1 MKTCPRCGSSYPTD
15 FTLCPRD
22 GEALALI
29 GEWSEGTV
37 VRGKYRIL
45 SKVGQ
50 GGMGVVYKAL
60 HVRFQELRALKV
72 MSLEV
77 ARDATFV
84 KRFMNEAVVTRRL
97 QHPNAVR
104 VDDIDEAED
113 GRPFLV
119 MEYIDG
125 TSLKDV
131 IQKDAPLLVPRTFS
145 IAKQVAA
152 ALDTAHRLGMVHRD
166 VKPSNILLLNKRP
179 SEGPSQAGDA
189 SDGAE
194 IAKVLDFG
202 IAQVKEIHR
211 QTVGPHS
218 ETLTGT
224 NTLIGTPTYMSPE
237 QAMGKRGNE
246 LDGRSDIYSLGIVIY
261 QMLTGD
267 LPLKAD
273 SEVQMLM
280 AQINTPPQ
288 PILTRRPDIPAG
300 LAELVMRCLEK
311 DLNRR
316 PSSGSMLI
324 EQIEA
329 SLRGTG
335 KSTLEVA
342 GISGQDAPAPNTT
355 SGDTAV
361 VGHEET
367 EKQHPSVSESNPAEP
382 RANRTKA
389 ATTALAAP
397 ESTVSARN
405 AHVTVQA
412 SVPVSV
418 NAPVQ
423 PKPLRP
429 VVQRQGRWL
438 LWAAIALAVGVV
450 EVVGALS
457 THYHPVSGRREN
469 NGPLTPTTVESHT
482 NMGPAADTSVE
493 AGQAAL
499 VPKTTSLEQT
509 AAGSEAENKP
519 SSESTLDAKR
529 VHSPIAAAES
539 GDAKPDVDKAIKGS
553 QGTPRLNPSN
563 KQVQAKPDQ
572 TSNAQP
578 AQALLLQADQAWREG
593 NRLLGSQDF
602 HGADQQF
609 RKVVSLRPDWAVGY
623 FVLGVTQA
631 KEGDLSQ
638 DIANQRKALD
648 LAPNFAEPHNALGN
662 ALGAQ
667 GDWKGAIAEY
677 RRAVQLEPDLAVA
690 HFNLGVA
697 LARTGD
703 LDGAIEE
710 QRRASSLNPHFAP
723 AHNEL
728 AYNLSRKGDWQ
739 EAIEEFWHAIR
750 LNPGFME
757 AHTGLGIVLA
767 RTGNWAGAIAEE
779 QAALRINPKWARA
792 HFELGVALEHQGD
805 LQAALEQ
812 YRQASELNPN
822 EPAFRENYQRLYRPH
837 LKQ

>member
-1 MKTCPRCGSSYPTD
+1 MKTCPKCGSSYPTD

-84 KRFMNEAVVTRRL
+84 KRFMNEAAVTRRL

-104 VDDIDEAED
+104 VDDIDETED

-131 IQKDAPLLVPRTFS
+131 IQKDAPLLVRRVFS
-145 IAKQVAA
+145 IARQVAA
-152 ALDTAHRLGMVHRD
+152 ALDAVHRLGIVHRD
-166 VKPSNILLLNKRP
+166 VKPSNVLLVHERA
-179 SEGPSQAGDA
+179 SEGVPRGAA
-189 SDGAE
+189 KSDNSE

-211 QTVGPHS
+211 TTLGPHS

-224 NTLIGTPTYMSPE
+224 NTLIGTPAYMSPE

-246 LDGRSDIYSLGIVIY
+246 LDGRSDIYSLGVVIY

-316 PSSGSMLI
+316 PSSGSLLI

-361 VGHEET
+361 VGYEET
-367 EKQHPSVSESNPAEP
+367 EKQPPSASESDPAEP
-382 RANRTKA
+382 RANRAKA
-389 ATTALAAP
+389 ATMALAAP
-397 ESTVSARN
+397 ESTVAARN

-412 SVPVSV
+412 SVPVGV

-423 PKPLRP
+423 PKPLGP

-438 LWAAIALAVGVV
+438 LWAAIALFVGVV
-450 EVVGALS
+450 EVVWALS
-457 THYHPVSGRREN
+457 THHHPVSGRRED
-469 NGPLTPTTVESHT
+469 NGPVTPTTVESHT
-482 NMGPAADTSVE
+482 NSGSTEDPSVE
-493 AGQAAL
+493 AMHAAQ
-499 VPKTTSLEQT
+499 VPKATGFEQT
-509 AAGSEAENKP
+509 AAGSESKTNPPA
-519 SSESTLDAKR
+519 ESTPGTKQ
-529 VHSPIAAAES
+529 
-539 GDAKPDVDKAIKGS
+539 VDSLKGS
-553 QGTPRLNPSN
+553 QATPRLNASN
-563 KQVQAKPDQ
+563 KETQAKQDQ
-572 TSNAQP
+572 AIT
-578 AQALLLQADQAWREG
+578 LQADQAWQEG
-593 NRLLGSQDF
+593 NRLLGNQDF
-602 HGADQQF
+602 HGAGQQF

-631 KEGDLSQ
+631 KEDDLSQ
-638 DIANQRKALD
+638 DIANQRKALAR
-648 LAPNFAEPHNALGN
+648 APNFAEPHNALGN

-677 RRAVQLEPDLAVA
+677 RRAVQLKPDLAVA

-710 QRRASSLNPHFAP
+710 QHRASILNPTFAP

-739 EAIEEFWHAIR
+739 EAIEEFRRAIR

-757 AHTGLGIVLA
+757 AHTGLGIALA
-767 RTGNWAGAIAEE
+767 RTGNLAEAIAAE
-779 QAALRINPKWARA
+779 QAALRIDPKWAPA

-805 LQAALEQ
+805 LQAALDQ

-822 EPAFRENYQRLYRPH
+822 EQAFRENYQRLYRPH